1 MITLSYM
8 DLLLA
13 ALLIA
18 TIILVIYLIVLV
30 KNLLPTVANLKTI
43 TDDASSICSTAKI
56 SMDDIGGIVT
66 DFKSTAEK
74 VDCSVGS
81 VCSMIDG
88 NSNTVSAVANLINS
102 TASIASLL
110 KKK

>member
-8 DLLLA
+8 DLLIA

-18 TIILVIYLIVLV
+18 TIVLVIYVIVLV

-43 TDDASSICSTAKI
+43 TDDAASICSTAKTG
-56 SMDDIGGIVT
+56 MDDIGEIVT
-66 DFKSTAEK
+66 DFKATAEK
-74 VDCSVGS
+74 VDCSIGS
-81 VCSMIDG
+81 VCDKIDG
-88 NSNTVSAVANLINS
+88 NSNTVTAVANLINS